1 MRGLVRALL
10 LVVLAVVMIFGGGF
24 LWFIGHVPAAETVLN
39 RNADGIVVLTGGAS
53 RISDAIE
60 LLAMGHGRRL
70 LISGVHRTTSTA
82 EIARIN
88 PRYEGLVSCC
98 VDLDHS
104 AINTTGNAIETRRWA
119 SDRRFS
125 SLIVVTSAYHMP
137 RTMAELARQ
146 MPDVTLVPFPVVT
159 EKLRNEPWWASG
171 ATARLILSEYTKFVV
186 ATLRMSL
193 EPAPVLTEGAG
204 GRLSSKS

>member
-1 MRGLVRALL
+1 MRRLMRAMLFAA
-10 LVVLAVVMIFGGGF
+10 LAAVMILGGGF
-24 LWFIGHVPAAETVLN
+24 LWFIWHVPAAETVLN

-60 LLAMGHGRRL
+60 LLAAGHGRRL

-119 SDRRFS
+119 NDRRFS

-146 MPDVTLVPFPVVT
+146 MPGVTLVPFPVVT

-186 ATLRMSL
+186 ATLRMSI
-193 EPAPVLTEGAG
+193 EPAPVLTGGAG